1 MKRRPIKTRK
11 HYILFAAN
19 SPFRS
24 RKEAN
29 RKRRAKKG
37 YRKHKNNITL

>member
-11 HYILFAAN
+11 HYILFSAD
-19 SPFRS
+19 SPFKS
-24 RKEAN
+24 KKEIN

-37 YRKHKNNITL
+37 YRKHKNNNY

>member
-11 HYILFAAN
+11 HYILFAAD
-19 SPFRS
+19 SPFKAK
-24 RKEAN
+24 KEIN